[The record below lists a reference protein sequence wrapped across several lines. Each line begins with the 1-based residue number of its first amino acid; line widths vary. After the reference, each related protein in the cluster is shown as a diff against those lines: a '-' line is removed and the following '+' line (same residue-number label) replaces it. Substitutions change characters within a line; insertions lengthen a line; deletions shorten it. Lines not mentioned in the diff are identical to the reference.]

1 MYQHTLNDPKCSLS
15 SNIYEEE
22 QQQNPIMI
30 PESPQSNKRLKR
42 LSTQTTSNIV
52 TSVPRGRRPKE
63 TQETDVASSFRSN
76 GKRTKNQHKIEE
88 AIKNEQTVVCFGN
101 RVVTKDTDEYYKKR
115 EENNGAVKR
124 WRESQEIKQRERD
137 ERLKFLDA
145 ESKKLTR
152 DVETLNKQ
160 LNGFKN
166 TILQTNPAQTITE
179 EIKNLFKQL
188 DEDSN

>member
-1 MYQHTLNDPKCSLS
+1 MYQHILNNPKCSMS

-22 QQQNPIMI
+22 QQQTPIMI
-30 PESPQSNKRLKR
+30 PEILQSNKRVKI
-42 LSTQTTSNIV
+42 LSAETTSTTV
-52 TSVPRGRRPKE
+52 TGVPRGRRPKE

-76 GKRTKNQHKIEE
+76 RKRTKNQQKIEE

-137 ERLKFLDA
+137 ERLKFLDD

-160 LNGFKN
+160 LNEFKN
-166 TILQTNPAQTITE
+166 TILQMNPAQTVTE
-179 EIKNLFKQL
+179 EIKNIFKQL
-188 DEDSN
+188 DEEN

>member
-1 MYQHTLNDPKCSLS
+1 MYQHILTDPKCSMS
-15 SNIYEEE
+15 SNIHEEE

-52 TSVPRGRRPKE
+52 TSVPRGRRPKG

-160 LNGFKN
+160 LNEFKN